1 MIDLWLTVYGNQ
13 PSPLED
19 PAFLLNE
26 FQAQRNVKVRVERM
40 SFEEAWPKLLNFA
53 LHGGG
58 PHISLVGAIWTSTL
72 QSMNVLR
79 PFSATEIYNLG
90 GAKAFFPAAW
100 DNAIA
105 SGETE
110 AWSIPYNVFTYL
122 VLYRKD
128 LLAKA
133 GVREAGA
140 FSSAGAF
147 IETVRRLKEA
157 GVASPLLLPS
167 GQPFQAR
174 PHLLASWIWGAGGN
188 FIDKEGRKP
197 MFTEAEA
204 IRGMKDF
211 FSLYRLMSPADRDLS
226 ATETV
231 SRFANGQAAVTI
243 AGATSQETLLRANR
257 PEVPENTG
265 VAPLPGVPWI
275 GGSNMIIWKEV
286 RMNLE
291 QERSALELAK
301 LLTTPRAQ
309 VKLAAAMY
317 SVPARIE
324 ALSQLNFA
332 VEAFRA
338 AVEQSVRYGRSYPT
352 VKLWVRIMNELRN
365 VFDITT
371 ADVLNNPGEEIEQIL
386 QRRLTPIANRLKL
399 MLS

>member
-1 MIDLWLTVYGNQ
+1 MVDLWLTVYGNQ

-19 PAFLLNE
+19 PTFLLNE

-40 SFEEAWPKLLNFA
+40 AFEEAWPKLLNFA

-58 PHISLVGAIWTSTL
+58 PHISLVGSIWTSTL

-79 PFSATEIYNLG
+79 PFSAAEINNLG
-90 GAKAFFPAAW
+90 GAKAFFPGAW

-105 SGETE
+105 SETE

-128 LLAKA
+128 LLARA

-140 FSSAGAF
+140 FSSARAF
-147 IETVRRLKEA
+147 IDTVRSLKEA
-157 GVASPLLLPS
+157 GVATPLLLPS
-167 GQPFQAR
+167 GKPFQAR

-188 FIDKEGRKP
+188 FIDAEGRRP

-204 IRGMKDF
+204 IRGLVDF
-211 FSLYRLMSPADRDLS
+211 FSLYRLMPPADRGLS
-226 ATETV
+226 ASETIP
-231 SRFANGQAAVTI
+231 RFANGQAAVII
-243 AGATSQETLLRANR
+243 AGATSQEALLQANL
-257 PEVPENTG
+257 PEVLENVG

-275 GGSNMIIWKEV
+275 GGSNLILWKEV

-291 QERSALELAK
+291 QERLALELAK

-317 SVPARIE
+317 SIPARVE
-324 ALSQLNFA
+324 ALSQLPFA

-338 AVEQSVRYGRSYPT
+338 AVEQSVRFGRSYPT

-365 VFDITT
+365 VFDAIT
-371 ADVLNNPGEEIEQIL
+371 ADVLNNPGEQIEPIL
-386 QRRLTPIANRLKL
+386 QRRLSPIANRLKL